1 MDGEQLEKYRNA
13 IINASVVIL
22 SLVIAYNIYKTH
34 LVTALSL
41 KAQISEEKKKN
52 SELEKINLMERK
64 ISSYKRLLVKRD
76 ASAIMNDI
84 SEMAR
89 EADIKVISIKPSQGE
104 AGADYLKDN
113 FDVMVNAPHY
123 NAVGKFVYLVESH
136 NNLYMVDSLDINNK
150 AETGPAGLTVNLRI
164 SSVVASSQ

>member
-22 SLVIAYNIYKTH
+22 SLVIAFNIYKAH
-34 LVTALSL
+34 VATALSL
-41 KAQISEEKKKN
+41 KAQISEEMKKN

-84 SEMAR
+84 SAMAR

-113 FDVMVNAPHY
+113 FDVIVSAPYY

-136 NNLYMVDSLDINNK
+136 NNLYMVDILDINNK
-150 AETGPAGLTVNLRI
+150 AETGTVGLTVNLRI
-164 SSVVASSQ
+164 SSVVASSR